1 MKRRATVKKF
11 GEQLSSK
18 IAKPF
23 NTREQIILRD
33 YLAMQRTTLANERTL
48 FSYIRTSLYLVL
60 GGIGLSEVDYFSHIK
75 WVGTLA
81 LSLSALVLVYGFV
94 RYIVLRK
101 KLQKFYDAMHLDE
114 AELERINKGNQ
125 DSGQDPKE
133 KI

>member
-1 MKRRATVKKF
+1 MNKKVFAKNF
-11 GEQLSSK
+11 GKQLSSK

-60 GGIGLSEVDYFSHIK
+60 GGIGLSEVDYFSHLK

-81 LSLSALVLVYGFV
+81 LSLSAIVLVYGFV
-94 RYIVLRK
+94 RYIVLRR
-101 KLQKFYDAMHLDE
+101 KLQKFYDVMGLNE
-114 AELERINKGNQ
+114 AELERINEGNQ
-125 DSGQDPKE
+125 DRSQDPE
-133 KI
+133 KQI